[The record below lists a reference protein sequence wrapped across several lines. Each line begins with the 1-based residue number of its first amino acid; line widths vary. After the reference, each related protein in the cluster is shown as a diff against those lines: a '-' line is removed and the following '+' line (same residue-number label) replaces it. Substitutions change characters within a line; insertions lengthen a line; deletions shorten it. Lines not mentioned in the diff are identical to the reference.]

1 LVRGEPGHDIV
12 PELYPLPG
20 EPIIDKCGKGAFYA
34 TDLDAIL
41 KNYNIKQLIVTGV
54 TTEVCVSTTVREA
67 NDRGYECLVLEDCVG
82 SYFEKFQVAALDM
95 IKAQGGDKYTFA
107 FNMASLS
114 QIVLCPI
121 VGFCLAF
128 RAEKNPKQKL
138 LNASIVQTCA
148 WILNIIACIIC
159 MFVKSTA
166 IIPALI
172 FNYIGRSVI
181 VASSQAVISTFFP
194 SEYIGRLT
202 GIMWTSAGVITCIQ
216 YGLVHLTTDVSQ
228 SWRAWVIVLILII
241 FMACHLIQTWFI
253 TFKKFRKNIQNVQ
266 SDVIHSRF

>member
-1 LVRGEPGHDIV
+1 MPNILLSVTW
-12 PELYPLPG
+12 YPWVYYINHNDK
-20 EPIIDKCGKGAFYA
+20 II
-34 TDLDAIL
+34 
-41 KNYNIKQLIVTGV
+41 
-54 TTEVCVSTTVREA
+54 S
-67 NDRGYECLVLEDCVG
+67 
-82 SYFEKFQVAALDM
+82 
-95 IKAQGGDKYTFA
+95 DKYTFA

-121 VGFCLAF
+121 VGFLLAF
-128 RAEKNPKQKL
+128 RAEKNPEQKL

-181 VASSQAVISTFFP
+181 VAGSQAAISIFFP

-228 SWRAWVIVLILII
+228 SWRVRLFEYI
-241 FMACHLIQTWFI
+241 F
-253 TFKKFRKNIQNVQ
+253 KFCISYIYFHVDMGHRFDI
-266 SDVIHSRF
+266 DYIHVMPFNSNMVYYFQKISKEYTRCSI